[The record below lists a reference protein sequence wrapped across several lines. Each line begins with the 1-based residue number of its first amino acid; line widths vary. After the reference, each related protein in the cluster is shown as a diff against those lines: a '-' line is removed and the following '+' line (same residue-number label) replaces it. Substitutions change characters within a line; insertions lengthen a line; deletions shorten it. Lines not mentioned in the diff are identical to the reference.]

1 MQGYPGRLRGSCRRR
16 QRVARLDKALHR
28 CQLLRAVRHLRRA
41 TLSSLLRYPCIPPP
55 PVHCAGCGV
64 VRQPCARGC
73 RQQKAGRLPAA
84 SMFGLL
90 QWP

>member
-1 MQGYPGRLRGSCRRR
+1 
-16 QRVARLDKALHR
+16 
-28 CQLLRAVRHLRRA
+28 
-41 TLSSLLRYPCIPPP
+41 
-55 PVHCAGCGV
+55 VHCAGCGV